1 MTLDSFRS
9 YVQPIIEPVAPT
21 GIRIGLTPNSC
32 TILAFIAAICGG
44 TAFFLEH
51 IFLGFFCVLLN
62 SVFDAI
68 DGAIAREVG
77 ENGPKGDFLDHTL
90 DRYADIFLI
99 CGIFAG
105 PLCSWEIGVVA
116 LVGVLMSSYMGTQAE
131 ASGVGRLYGG
141 VLGRADRLVLLLI
154 GSLATMVL
162 PAGVFGLTPLAIV
175 LLIFGIFGNMT
186 AFQRFLYGWQKM
198 K

>member
-9 YVQPIIEPVAPT
+9 HVQPIIEPVARA

-32 TILAFIAAICGG
+32 TIFAFIAAICGG
-44 TAFFLEH
+44 IAFYFNQV
-51 IFLGFFCVLLN
+51 IFGLFCVLLN
-62 SVFDAI
+62 SIFDAI

-77 ENGPKGDFLDHTL
+77 EDGTKGDFLDHTL

-105 PLCSWEIGVVA
+105 PLCSWEIGVFA
-116 LVGVLMSSYMGTQAE
+116 LVGVFMSSYMGTQAQ
-131 ASGVGRLYGG
+131 AIGVGRFYGG

-154 GSLATMVL
+154 GALATIL
-162 PAGVFGLTPLAIV
+162 IPAGVFGLTPLAIV
-175 LLIFGIFGNMT
+175 LLIFGILGNIT
-186 AFQRFLYGWQKM
+186 AVQRFLHVWKQVK
-198 K
+198 

>member
-9 YVQPIIEPVAPT
+9 HVQPIIEPVARA

-32 TILAFIAAICGG
+32 TIFAFIAAICGG
-44 TAFFLEH
+44 IAFFFEQIL
-51 IFLGFFCVLLN
+51 LGFCCVLLN
-62 SVFDAI
+62 SVLDAI

-105 PLCSWEIGVVA
+105 PLCLWEIGVFA
-116 LVGVLMSSYMGTQAE
+116 LVGVLMSSYMGTQAQ
-131 ASGVGRLYGG
+131 AIGVGRFYGG
-141 VLGRADRLVLLLI
+141 VLGRADRLVLFLI
-154 GSLATMVL
+154 GSLATMVM
-162 PAGVFGLTPLAIV
+162 PAGVFGLSPLAIV
-175 LLIFGIFGNMT
+175 LLIFGIFGNIT
-186 AFQRFLYGWQKM
+186 ALQRFLHVWKQLE
-198 K
+198 